1 MALAAVSIFFF
12 FKQKTAYEMAL
23 AIFRQQAM
31 ALGRLFTMA
40 ANFLDPDAY
49 FLGGGVVE
57 AAPHFRDWFFA
68 EVRAHTVLREEQ
80 ARVAE
85 ISLVPE
91 LDMAGARGSA
101 YAARDWLT
109 GHAHPVKPATLL
121 SPAVIPGSA
130 G

>member
-1 MALAAVSIFFF
+1 
-12 FKQKTAYEMAL
+12 
-23 AIFRQQAM
+23 
-31 ALGRLFTMA
+31 
-40 ANFLDPDAY
+40 
-49 FLGGGVVE
+49 
-57 AAPHFRDWFFA
+57 
-68 EVRAHTVLREEQ
+68 VRAHTVLREEQ

-109 GHAHPVKPATLL
+109 GPADPVKPATLL
-121 SPAVIPGSA
+121 SRLLSLGRR